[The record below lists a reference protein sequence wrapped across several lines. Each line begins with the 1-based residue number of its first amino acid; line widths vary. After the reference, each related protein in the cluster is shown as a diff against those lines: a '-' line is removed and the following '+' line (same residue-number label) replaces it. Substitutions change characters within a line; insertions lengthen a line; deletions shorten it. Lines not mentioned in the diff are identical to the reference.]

1 MDIRLARAEDLHAIM
16 DLYHEVSDAMV
27 DTPYD
32 CRWRRDGHPSTDL
45 VRGLISSGNML
56 VGTVGHEVIA
66 AVGIDHDLG
75 YEYEEV
81 LWLVDA
87 PPDRVAVLHLLVV
100 ARQWRGKGLSRQLLR
115 VCLEHARSDDMIS
128 ARLDAT
134 ANNVPAIELYKS
146 EGFQIVGR
154 GSQDV
159 GPQDNPHVPF
169 VVMERPLRYESRGQ
183 VL

>member
-1 MDIRLARAEDLHAIM
+1 MDIRLARAEDFRAIM
-16 DLYHEVSDAMV
+16 DLYDEASDAMV

-45 VRGLISSGNML
+45 VRGFITSRNML

-75 YEYEEV
+75 HEYEEV

-87 PPDRVAVLHLLVV
+87 LPDRVAVLHLLVV
-100 ARQWRGKGLSRQLLR
+100 ARPWRGKGLSRQLLR
-115 VCLEHARSDDMIS
+115 ACLEHARVGGMVS

-146 EGFQIVGR
+146 EGFRVVGR
-154 GSQDV
+154 GWQDV
-159 GPQDNPHVPF
+159 GPQNDPHVPF
-169 VVMERPLRYESRGQ
+169 VVMERPLR
-183 VL
+183 